1 MRRIAIVHTGADLA
15 TSRALSHDVLA
26 TARQVAQALG
36 RAMPF
41 DVRILDD
48 PRAEPTGCDA
58 LVIPGQGLADAAQ
71 VDAFLAG
78 PDVSDW
84 FAFLRACHA
93 SGATLVTSCS
103 GVLLLAAAGL
113 LDERACTT
121 SWFLAPFLA
130 HRHPRVRV
138 HADALVVEDGP
149 FITGGAALAQGEA
162 VLALVARMAGFEVAD
177 LTARYL
183 LLDNRRSQA
192 DFRLMRP
199 LVAGDPLLAE
209 AERWTRARLAEGFSI
224 PDLARALGT
233 TSRTLARR
241 LARACGMSPI
251 AFVNHIRR
259 EEAMRLLAAGS
270 RFDQAAYAVGY
281 SDPSALRRLL
291 GRVRGR

>member
-1 MRRIAIVHTGADLA
+1 M
-15 TSRALSHDVLA
+15 
-26 TARQVAQALG
+26 
-36 RAMPF
+36 
-41 DVRILDD
+41 DD
-48 PRAEPTGCDA
+48 PLAPPPTCDA
-58 LVIPGQGLADAAQ
+58 LVIPGQGLANAAQ
-71 VDAFLAG
+71 VDDFLAG
-78 PDVSDW
+78 PQVPDW
-84 FAFLRACHA
+84 LAVVRACHA
-93 SGATLVTSCS
+93 AGASVVTSCS
-103 GVLLLAAAGL
+103 GVLLLAESGL
-113 LDERACTT
+113 LNGRRCTT
-121 SWFLAPFLA
+121 SWFLAPLLA

-192 DFRLMRP
+192 DYRLMRP

-209 AERWTRARLAEGFSI
+209 AERWTRSRLAEGFSI

-241 LARACGMSPI
+241 LVRACGMSPL
-251 AFVNHIRR
+251 AFVNHVRR
-259 EEAMRLLAAGS
+259 EEALRLLAAGS

-291 GRVRGR
+291 GRVRAR